1 MAIIRSVPL
10 KDATSTAM
18 TSCGVGTAYDVGAV
32 TAGEK
37 LYGGLHILSSST
49 GALVVRIQGSSS
61 SGFGAGKF
69 TSHIAFTSQTSL
81 GAQWA
86 TGLRGWCRRCHL
98 VLAGGNDRVHGDATA
113 EHLFDGNQSHLQRHR
128 RHRVVQPDERVC
140 WCVA

>member
-18 TSCGVGTAYDVGAV
+18 TSCGVGSAYDVGAV
-32 TAGEK
+32 TAGEN

-86 TGLRGWCRRCHL
+86 TPLSTSTITST
-98 VLAGGNDRVHGDATA
+98 DRQFWRA
-113 EHLFDGNQSHLQRHR
+113 EWGMTTSGESYKFLPWMGIQ
-128 RHRVVQPDERVC
+128 
-140 WCVA
+140 